1 MEVDDSA
8 APATEG
14 DAPKEVA
21 KPPKSITPEA
31 DIYATLL
38 VLVFLLDQK
47 MIEQVRD
54 TRPCRLSS

>member
-14 DAPKEVA
+14 DAPKEAA

-31 DIYATLL
+31 DIYSTLL

-47 MIEQVRD
+47 MIEQVRQGE
-54 TRPCRLSS
+54 LALVSS